1 MRDEIE
7 KYINEHYHAL
17 EENPWEKYPN
27 FTTYKHVGN
36 KKWFA
41 LVMDVS
47 YEVFNIN
54 KKGMVGVL
62 NVKNIPEMIGS
73 LRKEEGILPA
83 YHMNKEHWISILL
96 DGTVPIEKIYD
107 LIDVS
112 YDLTGKK

>member
-17 EENPWEKYPN
+17 FERPWEKYPN

-47 YEVFNIN
+47 YEVLNMPITFSSFLIYRSIFYFN
-54 KKGMVGVL
+54 
-62 NVKNIPEMIGS
+62 S
-73 LRKEEGILPA
+73 F
-83 YHMNKEHWISILL
+83 
-96 DGTVPIEKIYD
+96 
-107 LIDVS
+107 
-112 YDLTGKK
+112 